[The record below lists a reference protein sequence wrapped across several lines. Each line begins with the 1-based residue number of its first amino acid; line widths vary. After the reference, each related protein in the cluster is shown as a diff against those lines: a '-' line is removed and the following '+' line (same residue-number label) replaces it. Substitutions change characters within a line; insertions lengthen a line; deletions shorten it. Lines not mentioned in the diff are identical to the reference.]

1 MRKKDK
7 HEEEPSEAWLL
18 PYSDMLTLLLALF
31 IVLFA
36 VSKVDTAKLAQ
47 LESEF
52 GSILASNPNSSLI
65 AKEKNNAQ
73 GQPNNV
79 IKPIDS
85 VNFKRQQEQ
94 QLLTKTFE
102 ETKKDIANSPL
113 RDKVTITIQSDGI
126 HLTLNSDIL
135 FDTASAAVTSE
146 MAKSLSLLAPHIKM
160 LQNNN
165 FIIAG
170 YTDNLPIQ
178 NNPQYASNWELSSAR
193 AISVMNYLTNAHV
206 LDPSKVTIE
215 GFAENNPVAS
225 NQNAAGRA
233 KNRRIEIII
242 QRKFS

>member
-36 VSKVDTAKLAQ
+36 VSKVDKAKLQQ

-52 GSILASNPNSSLI
+52 SSMLASNPNSSMI
-65 AKEKNNAQ
+65 SKNQDATP
-73 GQPNNV
+73 GSPNNI

-85 VNFKRQQEQ
+85 VSFKRQQEQ
-94 QLLTKTFE
+94 QLLTKTFD
-102 ETKKDIANSPL
+102 ETKKEINNSAL
-113 RDKVTITIQSDGI
+113 KGKVNITIQSDGI

-135 FDTASAAVTSE
+135 FEPASAAVTND
-146 MAKSLSLLAPHIKM
+146 MAESLSLLGPHIKM

-178 NNPQYASNWELSSAR
+178 NNPQYPSNWELSSAR
-193 AISVMNYLTNAHV
+193 AISVMNYLTQAHV
-206 LDPSKVTIE
+206 LDPTKVTIE
-215 GFAENNPVAS
+215 AFAENNPVTT
-225 NQNAAGRA
+225 NQTATGRA

>member
-1 MRKKDK
+1 MRKKNK

-36 VSKVDTAKLAQ
+36 VSKVDTAKLQQ
-47 LESEF
+47 LEAEF

-65 AKEKNNAQ
+65 AKSKNNAQ

-79 IKPIDS
+79 IKPINS

-94 QLLTKTFE
+94 QLLTRTFE
-102 ETKKDIANSPL
+102 ETKKDINNSPL
-113 RDKVTITIQSDGI
+113 HDKVKITLQSDGI

-135 FDTASAAVTSE
+135 FDTASAAITSE
-146 MAKSLSLLAPHIKM
+146 MAKSLTLLAPHIKM
-160 LQNNN
+160 LENNK

-206 LDPSKVTIE
+206 LAANKVTIE
-215 GFAENNPVAS
+215 AFAENNPVAT
-225 NQNAAGRA
+225 NDTAAGRA

-242 QRKFS
+242 QRKF